1 MPQKGAEKQVPLDQ
15 RGRGKNPEH
24 PEGQANIQN
33 QQGQKE
39 TPTPAQP
46 VKKP

>member
-24 PEGQANIQN
+24 AEGQANIQN
-33 QQGQKE
+33 EQAQKR
-39 TPTPAQP
+39 PSPPAQP
-46 VKKP
+46 LKKP